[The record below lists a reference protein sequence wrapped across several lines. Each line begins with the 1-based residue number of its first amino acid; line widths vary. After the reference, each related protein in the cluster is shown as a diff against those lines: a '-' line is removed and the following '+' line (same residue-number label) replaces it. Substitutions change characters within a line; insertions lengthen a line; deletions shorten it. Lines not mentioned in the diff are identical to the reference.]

1 MLDWVFKYLV
11 PSAFDLNM
19 SEMVSLCNGLVCLI
33 EHTNR
38 SNTDDAIYLWNPNI
52 TKWEMLIGAL
62 RAIVNNSFKENFD
75 TTLMENAKNYQ
86 NINFFP
92 P

>member
-38 SNTDDAIYLWNPNI
+38 SNTDDAIYLWKPSI
-52 TKWEMLIGAL
+52 RKWKMLMDVIGQL
-62 RAIVNNSFKENFD
+62 LIIHFKKKI
-75 TTLMENAKNYQ
+75 MEKEK
-86 NINFFP
+86 
-92 P
+92 